1 MGSPENNQNNEA
13 TQDQS
18 PPRKPGVGKIMQS
31 ILAGAFGVQ
40 SDKRRQEDFSS
51 HSPVPYIVA
60 GLLFTATF
68 VVSLII
74 IVKLVL
80 ANQ

>member
-1 MGSPENNQNNEA
+1 MGSPENNQNNETA
-13 TQDQS
+13 QDQN

>member
-1 MGSPENNQNNEA
+1 MKVSDDNKNSEADYQPKSPG
-13 TQDQS
+13 
-18 PPRKPGVGKIMQS
+18 KPGVLKIMQS
-31 ILAGAFGVQ
+31 ILAGAIGVQ

-68 VVSLII
+68 VIGLII

-80 ANQ
+80 ASQ

>member
-13 TQDQS
+13 AQDQNR
-18 PPRKPGVGKIMQS
+18 PRKPGVGKIMQS

-80 ANQ
+80 ASQ

>member
-1 MGSPENNQNNEA
+1 MGSPENNEKNQEAQN
-13 TQDQS
+13 QI